1 MKNTQA
7 IKQGLLLFGS
17 FNIAYNLAYLF
28 HEVSHGFVAIIT
40 GGTFS
45 DMVIN
50 PFSWSYSYS
59 SSPNQLVHI
68 SAGALGAILIAGV
81 IYLVFYWKANPWL
94 FPLLLIAPIAMLENG
109 TYYIVD
115 IIMNSRGDAC
125 RLVGMGVHSVILIFF
140 GVICVVSGIILA
152 VLLIRKM
159 GLFLFDFKGRLFV
172 LGIGVFPSALAMLI
186 WNWVYNQNELL
197 LWTVYTVTTIVLTL
211 IVAVIPKRIWKSNAH
226 EPQQLKW
233 KTVVTINL
241 FYIGLLVFWFVGPF
255 SANNVLGVETFS
267 ERPKDFPVVMDAPDF
282 ATDITY
288 FRLPNLTRPYSLS
301 YDIPESIPRD
311 QIRDYIT
318 NIHNQ
323 CGYIL
328 LTHSINDPNEI
339 QSNSWKDVTHKTGGF
354 SFKTKHY
361 RQSWLKIDSYLHVSF
376 VAVTYVWEKDEIIGA
391 SVRNNIL
398 EYPELF
404 YKYATIHP
412 EQFDPNQIEQLKM
425 LSFEQENTLQE
436 SASDKDDSD

>member
-68 SAGALGAILIAGV
+68 SAGALGAILVAGV

-328 LTHSINDPNEI
+328 LT
-339 QSNSWKDVTHKTGGF
+339 
-354 SFKTKHY
+354 
-361 RQSWLKIDSYLHVSF
+361 
-376 VAVTYVWEKDEIIGA
+376 
-391 SVRNNIL
+391 
-398 EYPELF
+398 
-404 YKYATIHP
+404 
-412 EQFDPNQIEQLKM
+412 
-425 LSFEQENTLQE
+425 
-436 SASDKDDSD
+436 